1 MKIAVNNEFQILN
14 KEIESYPEHGK
25 MVKTNVCLRF
35 PHEFSNPHSYQGKY
49 YTNYPKNNTNNI
61 ALWLIN
67 FLKETPFNEYIE
79 TDETELNNNLKNIE
93 IYTET
98 LGFLLENILKTYKC
112 PYLINDKSF
121 NIIYQSDTL
130 PNWQELPSKVLSIIL
145 YYKKLLNIDTLTFQD
160 NPKLGIT
167 AGNPYL
173 DFEGVVFAPKT
184 ANQLTTDHYPKY
196 YDIVEVF
203 EDIILTDYTII
214 PSDNY
219 VRPIGGLYKYV

>member
-1 MKIAVNNEFQILN
+1 MKIAVNNEFQVLN
-14 KEIESYPEHGK
+14 KEIQAYPEHGK

-35 PHEFSNPHSYQGKY
+35 IDEFSNPHSYQAKY

-61 ALWLIN
+61 TLWLIN
-67 FLKETPFNEYIE
+67 FLKETPFSEYIE
-79 TDETELNNNLKNIE
+79 TDETELNNNLKNITIE
-93 IYTET
+93 TET

-112 PYLINDKSF
+112 PYLINGKSF
-121 NIIYQSDTL
+121 NIIYEDTQI

-160 NPKLGIT
+160 NVNLGIS

-184 ANQLTTDHYPKY
+184 ANQLVSDHYPKY

-214 PSDNY
+214 SPDNY

>member
-1 MKIAVNNEFQILN
+1 MRIAVNNEFQVLN
-14 KEIESYPEHGK
+14 KEIQAYQEYGK
-25 MVKTNVCLRF
+25 MVKTNVCLRY
-35 PHEFSNPHSYQGKY
+35 PHEFSNPHSYKGKY
-49 YTNYPKNNTNNI
+49 YTNFPKNNPNNI
-61 ALWLIN
+61 VIWLIN
-67 FLKETPFNEYIE
+67 FLKETPFSEYIE
-79 TDETELNNNLKNIE
+79 TDETELNNNLKNITIE
-93 IYTET
+93 TET

-112 PYLINDKSF
+112 PYLVNGKLF
-121 NIIYQSDTL
+121 NIIYEDTQV

-160 NPKLGIT
+160 NVNLGIS

-184 ANQLTTDHYPKY
+184 ANQLVLDHYPKY

-203 EDIILTDYTII
+203 EDIVLTDYTVI

-219 VRPIGGLYKYV
+219 VRPIGGIYKYV